1 MSGDSSQGTGYV
13 EKVREEMQ
21 SYVNTILSD
30 NEKLRQVLVVLQ
42 TDNLRLTEELRAA
55 REQAA
60 AHRAQEEQL
69 HHRLLEIGAESESFR
84 SQFAELE
91 AHSANLANLYVASYQ
106 LNGTLDRQA
115 VLAAIQEIIVNLI
128 GSEKFGVFECDGPRG
143 DLRMVASLSGAP
155 AETVASYP
163 AVAAV
168 LASGETWIA
177 SPDATEPANAVACVP
192 LKLDGRITGLIVIH
206 RLLAHK
212 AALDA
217 LDHELFSLLGT
228 HAATALYCTALHER
242 APAREVPS

>member
-1 MSGDSSQGTGYV
+1 MSGDSNQGTGYV

-21 SYVNTILSD
+21 SYVSTILSE
-30 NEKLRQVLVVLQ
+30 NEKLREVLVVLQ
-42 TDNLRLTEELRAA
+42 TDNLRLTNELRAA

-60 AHRAQEEQL
+60 AHQAHEEEL
-69 HHRLLEIGAESESFR
+69 HHKLREIGAESESFR

-91 AHSANLANLYVASYQ
+91 HHSANLANLYVASYQ

-128 GSEKFGVFECDGPRG
+128 GSEEFSVFECDRPRG
-143 DLRMVASLSGAP
+143 ELRTVVSVSGAP

-168 LASGETWIA
+168 LAGGETWIA
-177 SPDATEPANAVACVP
+177 APDAAESAEAVACVP

-206 RLLAHK
+206 RLLPHK
-212 AALDA
+212 AALEA

-228 HAATALYCTALHER
+228 HAATALYCTAMHEQM
-242 APAREVPS
+242 REQDVPS